1 MIKKILLFIAFLPI
15 VSFGQQSSL
24 MSHFY
29 ENPTLF
35 NPSLVGLSTNT
46 TIKVNAR
53 QQWYKFT
60 DANIGR
66 SSIIINKAL
75 KDDNGF
81 GFNIYSD
88 NSGNIINSGIKIN
101 YAKRVLI
108 SKESYVLFGLSG
120 GYQNNQISNV
130 SASDFLFLD
139 NQFNW
144 SPNASFGMS
153 YSKKS
158 LVIGMSIDG
167 LLESD
172 LGFTKNE
179 NIYEKNLYSF
189 ISYGVSLNDA
199 IYFSPAML
207 YKHSE
212 SGTTQFD
219 FNFNFSYQDVLSLG
233 FGYKGNF
240 IENSDFGPLVTLGLN
255 FSNIK
260 SLVSQEFTMS
270 ELSSYS
276 VGTTELTFSYE
287 VPNTQE
293 KKKESIVEVI
303 AEIKKP
309 KDSDNDGVIDDEDEC
324 PNLYGSVAAKG
335 CPDVDNDGVRDSDD
349 LCPNTIGDMLNGG
362 CPVLSE
368 KDSLILSR
376 AMTNLEFD
384 KNSAELK
391 SNSFKYL
398 SNIGKLLLGNKNM
411 LLIID
416 GHTDSDA
423 NDDYNFSLSARRAQA
438 VRDYLMKMGI
448 PKSRLIIDFHGESI
462 PIAPNDNDSNKQKNR
477 RVEFAVTFI

>member
-1 MIKKILLFIAFLPI
+1 MIKKILLFIAFLPLI
-15 VSFGQQSSL
+15 SLGQQSSL

-35 NPSLVGLSTNT
+35 NPSLVGVSNNT

-53 QQWYKFT
+53 QQWYKFS

-66 SSIIINKAL
+66 SSIIINRAVKN
-75 KDDNGF
+75 DNGF
-81 GFNIYSD
+81 GVNIYSD
-88 NSGNIINSGIKIN
+88 NSGNIINSGFKIN
-101 YAKRVLI
+101 YAKRVAI
-108 SKESYVLFGLSG
+108 NKESHVLFGLSG

-130 SASDFLFLD
+130 SAFDFEFLD

-144 SPNASFGMS
+144 SPNATFGMS
-153 YSKKS
+153 YAKKS
-158 LVIGMSIDG
+158 LLIGVSVDG

-172 LGFTKNE
+172 LGFTEGE

-189 ISYGVSLNDA
+189 ISYGLPLSDVFYL
-199 IYFSPAML
+199 SPAML

-219 FNFNFSYQDVLSLG
+219 FNFNLSYQNVLSLG
-233 FGYKGNF
+233 VGYKGNF
-240 IENSDFGPLVTLGLN
+240 TENSDFGPLVTLGLN

-260 SLVSQEFTMS
+260 SLVSQEFTIN
-270 ELSSYS
+270 EISSYS
-276 VGTTELTFSYE
+276 VGTTELTFTYE
-287 VPNTQE
+287 VPNTQQ
-293 KKKESIVEVI
+293 KKKESIVEIVE
-303 AEIKKP
+303 EIKKP
-309 KDSDNDGVIDDEDEC
+309 KDSDNDGVIDEEDDC
-324 PNLYGSVAAKG
+324 PNEYGSLAARG
-335 CPDVDNDGVRDSDD
+335 CPDIDNDGVRDSDD
-349 LCPNTIGDMLNGG
+349 LCPNTIGDLLNGG
-362 CPVLSE
+362 CPILSV
-368 KDSLILSR
+368 KDSLTLSK

-423 NDDYNFSLSARRAQA
+423 DEDYNFSLSAKRAQS
-438 VRDYLMKMGI
+438 VRNYLTKMGI
-448 PKSRLIIDFHGESI
+448 SKSRLIIDFYGESD
-462 PIAPNDNDSNKQKNR
+462 PIVPNNNDVNKQKNR
-477 RVEFAVTFI
+477 RVEFTVTFI